1 MLTSEQRHFLDSRPV
16 GHLATVDKASMPHV
30 VPVCFAL
37 ANESVYITIDQKPK
51 RTNRPLQ
58 RVKNIQ
64 ANSSVALV
72 VDKYDD
78 DWTRLGWVMLRG
90 CAEIIESGAEH
101 DSAQRLLR
109 ERYPQLRAMRIES
122 LSVIAIRVEKVSAW
136 GNLQPSPR

>member
-1 MLTSEQRHFLDSRPV
+1 MLTTKQRQFLDSRPV
-16 GHLATVDKASMPHV
+16 GRLATVDNESKPHV

-37 ANESVYITIDQKPK
+37 ANDSVYITIDQKPK
-51 RTNRPLQ
+51 RMDRPLQ
-58 RVKNIQ
+58 RIKNIQ

-78 DWTRLGWVMLRG
+78 DWTRLGWVMVRG

-109 ERYPQLRAMRIES
+109 ERYPQLRVMNIES
-122 LSVIAIRVEKVSAW
+122 LSVIAIRVERVSAW
-136 GNLQPSPR
+136 GNLEPSPR